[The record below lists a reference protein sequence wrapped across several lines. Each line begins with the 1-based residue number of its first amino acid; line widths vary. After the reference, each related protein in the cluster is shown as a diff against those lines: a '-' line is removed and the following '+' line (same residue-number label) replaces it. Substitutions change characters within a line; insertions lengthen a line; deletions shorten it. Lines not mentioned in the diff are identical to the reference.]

1 MTEYD
6 KYQFPDEQDQNS
18 DANNDGT
25 FEVEV
30 EVEVVDDTPEED
42 RGRQP
47 MPKEIADDLDR
58 DELEDYDEGVKQKLK
73 QLKKVWHDERRAK
86 EQLAREQEEAL
97 SVAKRLYEENLK
109 LRSAYVTGEKEYIT
123 TAQTNAQME
132 MEAARRAYK
141 EAYES
146 GDTDGVIAAQEQL
159 NLAQLK
165 VMRAANLKETPL
177 QEPEDVVQQR
187 REERPVQPQAVQPD
201 RKAQAWQERNKWFG
215 QDEEMTAAALGLH
228 QKLVNSGVE
237 VGSDE
242 YYSTLDKTMRTR
254 FSEYFGEPKAKP
266 RTVVA
271 PATRSTSSN
280 KIRLTQSQVQ
290 IAKKF
295 GLTPEAYAKEL
306 LKLENK

>member
-1 MTEYD
+1 MAEYEEY
-6 KYQFPDEQDQNS
+6 KFPDE
-18 DANNDGT
+18 
-25 FEVEV
+25 VE
-30 EVEVVDDTPEED
+30 ENTPEIEIEIEDDTPEED

-47 MPKEIADDLDR
+47 MPKEIVDNLEQ
-58 DELEDYDEGVKQKLK
+58 DELEEYDEGVKQKLK

-86 EQLAREQEEAL
+86 EQLAREQTEAL
-97 SVAKRLYEENLK
+97 AVAKRLYEENQK
-109 LRSAYVTGEKEYIT
+109 LRSAYVSGEREYIS

-132 MEAARRAYK
+132 MDAARRAYR

-146 GDTDGVIAAQEQL
+146 GDTDGLLAAQEKL
-159 NLAQLK
+159 NIAQLK
-165 VMRAANLKETPL
+165 VMRAENLKETPL
-177 QEPEDVVQQR
+177 QEPEDVVQIK
-187 REERPVQPQAVQPD
+187 REKYQPVQPDA
-201 RKAQAWQERNKWFG
+201 KARAWQERNSWFG
-215 QDEEMTAAALGLH
+215 KDEEMTAAALGLH
-228 QKLVNSGVE
+228 QKLVNNGVE
-237 VGSDE
+237 AGSDE

-280 KIRLTQSQVQ
+280 KIKLTQSQVQ

-295 GLTPEAYAKEL
+295 GLTPEAYAKEV

>member
-1 MTEYD
+1 MAEYEEY
-6 KYQFPDEQDQNS
+6 KFPDE
-18 DANNDGT
+18 
-25 FEVEV
+25 VE
-30 EVEVVDDTPEED
+30 ESTSEIEIEIEDDTPEED

-47 MPKEIADDLDR
+47 MPKEIVDNLEQ
-58 DELEDYDEGVKQKLK
+58 DELEEYDESVKQKLK

-97 SVAKRLYEENLK
+97 AVARRLYEENQK
-109 LRSAYVTGEKEYIT
+109 LRSAYVSGEREYIS
-123 TAQTNAQME
+123 TAQSNAQME
-132 MEAARRAYK
+132 MDAARRAYR

-146 GDTDGVIAAQEQL
+146 GDTDGLLAAQEKL
-159 NLAQLK
+159 NIAQLK
-165 VMRAANLKETPL
+165 VMRAENLKETPL
-177 QEPEDVVQQR
+177 QEPEDVVQIK
-187 REERPVQPQAVQPD
+187 REEYQSAQPQPVQPDA
-201 RKAQAWQERNKWFG
+201 KARAWQERNSWFG
-215 QDEEMTAAALGLH
+215 KDEEMTAAALGLH
-228 QKLVNSGVE
+228 QKLVNNGVE
-237 VGSDE
+237 AGSDE

-280 KIRLTQSQVQ
+280 KIKLTQSQVQ

-295 GLTPEAYAKEL
+295 GLTPEAYAKEV

>member
-1 MTEYD
+1 MAEYEEY
-6 KYQFPDEQDQNS
+6 KFPDEQDQNNEL
-18 DANNDGT
+18 DI
-25 FEVEV
+25 EVEI
-30 EVEVVDDTPEED
+30 VDDTPEED
-42 RGRQP
+42 KGRQP
-47 MPKEIADDLDR
+47 MPKEIVDDLDR
-58 DELEDYDEGVKQKLK
+58 DELEEYDEGVKQKLK

-97 SVAKRLYEENLK
+97 AVARRLYEENQK
-109 LRSAYVTGEKEYIT
+109 LRSAYSTGEKEYIS

-132 MEAARRAYK
+132 MDAARRAYR

-146 GDTDGVIAAQEQL
+146 GDTDGVIAAQEKM

-165 VMRAANLKETPL
+165 VLRAENLKETPL
-177 QEPEDVVQQR
+177 QEPEDIVQQR

-201 RKAQAWQERNKWFG
+201 RKAQAWQERNSWFG
-215 QDEEMTAAALGLH
+215 KDEEMTAAALGLH

-254 FSEYFGEPKAKP
+254 FSEHFGEPKAKP

-295 GLTPEAYAKEL
+295 GLTPEVYAREV

>member
-1 MTEYD
+1 MAEYEEY
-6 KYQFPDEQDQNS
+6 KFPDEQDQNNEL
-18 DANNDGT
+18 DI
-25 FEVEV
+25 EIEI
-30 EVEVVDDTPEED
+30 EDDTPEED

-47 MPKEIADDLDR
+47 MPKEIVDDLDR
-58 DELEDYDEGVKQKLK
+58 DELEEYDEGVKQKLK

-97 SVAKRLYEENLK
+97 AVARRLYEENQK
-109 LRSAYVTGEKEYIT
+109 LRSAYSTGEKEYIS

-132 MEAARRAYK
+132 MDAARRAYR

-146 GDTDGVIAAQEQL
+146 GDTDGVIAAQEKM

-165 VMRAANLKETPL
+165 VLRTENLKETPL
-177 QEPEDVVQQR
+177 QEPEDIVQQR

-201 RKAQAWQERNKWFG
+201 RKAQAWQERNSWFG
-215 QDEEMTAAALGLH
+215 KDEEMTAAALGLH

-254 FSEYFGEPKAKP
+254 FSEHFGEPKAKP

-295 GLTPEAYAKEL
+295 GLTPEVYAREV

>member
-1 MTEYD
+1 MAEYEEY
-6 KYQFPDEQDQNS
+6 KFPDEQDQNNEL
-18 DANNDGT
+18 DI
-25 FEVEV
+25 EIEI
-30 EVEVVDDTPEED
+30 EDDTPEED
-42 RGRQP
+42 KGRQP
-47 MPKEIADDLDR
+47 MPKEIVDDLDR
-58 DELEDYDEGVKQKLK
+58 DELEEYDEGVKQKLK

-97 SVAKRLYEENLK
+97 AIARRLYEENQK
-109 LRSAYVTGEKEYIT
+109 LRSAYSTGEKEYIS

-132 MEAARRAYK
+132 MDAARRAYR

-146 GDTDGVIAAQEQL
+146 GDTDGVIAAQEKM

-165 VMRAANLKETPL
+165 VLRAENLKETPL
-177 QEPEDVVQQR
+177 QEPEDIVQQR

-201 RKAQAWQERNKWFG
+201 RKAQAWQERNSWFG
-215 QDEEMTAAALGLH
+215 KDEEMTAAALGLH

-254 FSEYFGEPKAKP
+254 FSEHFGEPKAKP

-295 GLTPEAYAKEL
+295 GLTPEVYAREV

>member
-1 MTEYD
+1 MAEYEEY
-6 KYQFPDEQDQNS
+6 KFPDEQDQNNEL
-18 DANNDGT
+18 DI
-25 FEVEV
+25 EIEI
-30 EVEVVDDTPEED
+30 EDDTPEED

-47 MPKEIADDLDR
+47 MPKEIVDDLDR
-58 DELEDYDEGVKQKLK
+58 DELEEYDEGVKQKLK

-86 EQLAREQEEAL
+86 DQIAREHEEAL
-97 SVAKRLYEENLK
+97 SVAKRLYEENQK
-109 LRSAYVTGEKEYIT
+109 LRSAYSTGEKEYIT

-132 MEAARRAYK
+132 MDAARRAYR

-146 GDTDGVIAAQEQL
+146 GDTDGVIAAQEKM

-165 VMRAANLKETPL
+165 VLRAENLKETPL
-177 QEPEDVVQQR
+177 QEPEDIVQQR

-201 RKAQAWQERNKWFG
+201 RKAQAWQERNSWFG
-215 QDEEMTAAALGLH
+215 KDEEMTAAALGLH

-254 FSEYFGEPKAKP
+254 FSEHFGEPKAKP

-295 GLTPEAYAKEL
+295 GLTPEVYAREV

>member
-1 MTEYD
+1 MAEYEEY
-6 KYQFPDEQDQNS
+6 KFPDE
-18 DANNDGT
+18 
-25 FEVEV
+25 VE
-30 EVEVVDDTPEED
+30 ESTPEIEIEIEDDTPEED

-47 MPKEIADDLDR
+47 MPKEIVDNLEH
-58 DELEDYDEGVKQKLK
+58 DELEEYDEGVKQKLK

-97 SVAKRLYEENLK
+97 SVARRLYAENQK
-109 LRSAYVTGEKEYIT
+109 LRSAYVSGEREYIS

-132 MEAARRAYK
+132 MDAARRAYR

-146 GDTDGVIAAQEQL
+146 GDTDGLLAAQEKL
-159 NLAQLK
+159 NIAQLK
-165 VMRAANLKETPL
+165 VMRAENLKETPL
-177 QEPEDVVQQR
+177 QEPEDVVQIK
-187 REERPVQPQAVQPD
+187 REEYQPVQPDAKT
-201 RKAQAWQERNKWFG
+201 RAWQERNSWFG
-215 QDEEMTAAALGLH
+215 KDEEMTAAALGLH
-228 QKLVNSGVE
+228 QKLVNNGVE
-237 VGSDE
+237 AGSDE

-280 KIRLTQSQVQ
+280 KIKLTQSQVQ

-295 GLTPEAYAKEL
+295 GLTPEAYAKEV

>member
-1 MTEYD
+1 MAEYEEY
-6 KYQFPDEQDQNS
+6 KFPDEQDQNT
-18 DANNDGT
+18 DLDI
-25 FEVEV
+25 EVEI
-30 EVEVVDDTPEED
+30 VDDTPEED
-42 RGRQP
+42 KGRQP
-47 MPKEIADDLDR
+47 MPKEIVDDLDR
-58 DELEDYDEGVKQKLK
+58 DELEEYDEGVKQKLK

-97 SVAKRLYEENLK
+97 AVARRLYEENQK
-109 LRSAYVTGEKEYIT
+109 LRSAYSTGEKEYIST
-123 TAQTNAQME
+123 TQTNAQME
-132 MEAARRAYK
+132 MDAARRAYR

-146 GDTDGVIAAQEQL
+146 GDTDGVIAAQEKM

-165 VMRAANLKETPL
+165 VLRAENLKETPL
-177 QEPEDVVQQR
+177 QEPEDIVQQR

-201 RKAQAWQERNKWFG
+201 RKAQAWQERNSWFG
-215 QDEEMTAAALGLH
+215 KDEEMTAAALGLH

-254 FSEYFGEPKAKP
+254 FSEHFGEPKAKP

-295 GLTPEAYAKEL
+295 GLTPEVYAREV

>member
-1 MTEYD
+1 MTEYEEY
-6 KYQFPDEQDQNS
+6 KFPDEQDQNNEL
-18 DANNDGT
+18 DI
-25 FEVEV
+25 EVEI
-30 EVEVVDDTPEED
+30 VDDTPEED
-42 RGRQP
+42 KGRQP
-47 MPKEIADDLDR
+47 MPKEIVDDLDR
-58 DELEDYDEGVKQKLK
+58 DELEEYDEGVKQKLK

-97 SVAKRLYEENLK
+97 AVARRLYEENQK
-109 LRSAYVTGEKEYIT
+109 LRSAYSTGEKEYIS

-132 MEAARRAYK
+132 MDAARRAYR

-146 GDTDGVIAAQEQL
+146 GDTDGVIAAQEKM

-165 VMRAANLKETPL
+165 VLRAENLKETPL
-177 QEPEDVVQQR
+177 QAPEDIVQQR
-187 REERPVQPQAVQPD
+187 REERPIQSQVVQPD
-201 RKAQAWQERNKWFG
+201 RKAQAWQERNSWFG
-215 QDEEMTAAALGLH
+215 KDEEMTAAALGLH
-228 QKLVNSGVE
+228 QKLVNNGVE

-254 FSEYFGEPKAKP
+254 FSEHFGEPKAKP

-295 GLTPEAYAKEL
+295 GLTPEAYAREV

>member
-1 MTEYD
+1 MAEYEEY
-6 KYQFPDEQDQNS
+6 KFPDEVE
-18 DANNDGT
+18 DGST
-25 FEVEV
+25 EIEI
-30 EVEVVDDTPEED
+30 EIEDDTPEED

-47 MPKEIADDLDR
+47 MPKEIVDDLDR

-86 EQLAREQEEAL
+86 EQLAREQAEAVAAAQRLFEENKRIKAAMAVGEREYINT
-97 SVAKRLYEENLK
+97 SKAAAAMEVDVAK
-109 LRSAYVTGEKEYIT
+109 
-123 TAQTNAQME
+123 
-132 MEAARRAYK
+132 RAYK

-146 GDTDGVIAAQEQL
+146 GDTDALVAAQEKLQFA
-159 NLAQLK
+159 NLKLL
-165 VMRAANLKETPL
+165 RANNLKETAL
-177 QEPEDVVQQR
+177 QEPEVEVQQR
-187 REERPVQPQAVQPD
+187 REEYQPVQPQPVQPD

-228 QKLVNSGVE
+228 QKLVNNGVE

-254 FSEYFGEPKAKP
+254 FSEYFGQPKAKP

-271 PATRSTSSN
+271 PGTRSTSSN

-295 GLTPEAYAKEL
+295 GLTPEAYAREV

>member
-1 MTEYD
+1 MAEYEEY
-6 KYQFPDEQDQNS
+6 KFPDEQDQGS
-18 DANNDGT
+18 D

-30 EVEVVDDTPEED
+30 EIVDDTPEED

-47 MPKEIADDLDR
+47 MPKNIVEDLER
-58 DELEDYDEGVKQKLK
+58 DELEEYDEGVKQKIK

-86 EQLAREQEEAL
+86 DQIAREHEEAL
-97 SVAKRLYEENLK
+97 EAAKKLFEENKRIKAAMAVGEREYINTSKAAAAMEVEYAKR
-109 LRSAYVTGEKEYIT
+109 EY
-123 TAQTNAQME
+123 
-132 MEAARRAYK
+132 R

-146 GDTDGVIAAQEQL
+146 GDTDGVIAAQEKLQFA
-159 NLAQLK
+159 NLKLL
-165 VMRAANLKETPL
+165 RANNLKETPL
-177 QEPEDVVQQR
+177 QEPEDIVQQH
-187 REERPVQPQAVQPD
+187 REEQPVQHRPVQPDQ
-201 RKAQAWQERNKWFG
+201 KAQAWQERNRWFG

-228 QKLVNSGVE
+228 QKLVNNGVE

-254 FSEYFGEPKAKP
+254 FSEHFGEPKAKP

-295 GLTPEAYAKEL
+295 GLTPEAYAKEV

>member
-1 MTEYD
+1 MAEYEEY
-6 KYQFPDEQDQNS
+6 KFPDE
-18 DANNDGT
+18 
-25 FEVEV
+25 VE
-30 EVEVVDDTPEED
+30 ESTSEIEIEIEDDTPEED

-47 MPKEIADDLDR
+47 MPKEIVDNLEQ
-58 DELEDYDEGVKQKLK
+58 DELEEYDESVKQKLK

-97 SVAKRLYEENLK
+97 AVARRLYEENQK
-109 LRSAYVTGEKEYIT
+109 LRSAYVSGEREYIS
-123 TAQTNAQME
+123 TAQSNAQME
-132 MEAARRAYK
+132 MDAARRAYR

-146 GDTDGVIAAQEQL
+146 GDTDGLLAAQEKL
-159 NLAQLK
+159 NIAQLK
-165 VMRAANLKETPL
+165 VMRAENLKETPL
-177 QEPEDVVQQR
+177 QEPEDVVQIK
-187 REERPVQPQAVQPD
+187 REEYQSAQPQPVQPDA
-201 RKAQAWQERNKWFG
+201 KARAWQERNRWFG
-215 QDEEMTAAALGLH
+215 KDEEMTATALGLH
-228 QKLVNSGVE
+228 QKLVNNGVE
-237 VGSDE
+237 AGSDE

-280 KIRLTQSQVQ
+280 KIKLTQSQVQ

-295 GLTPEAYAKEL
+295 GLTPEAYAKEV

>member
-1 MTEYD
+1 MAEYEEY
-6 KYQFPDEQDQNS
+6 KFPDEQDQNTEL
-18 DANNDGT
+18 DI
-25 FEVEV
+25 EIEI
-30 EVEVVDDTPEED
+30 EDDTPEED

-47 MPKEIADDLDR
+47 MPKEIVDDLDR
-58 DELEDYDEGVKQKLK
+58 DELEEYDEGVKQKLK

-97 SVAKRLYEENLK
+97 AVARRLYEENQK
-109 LRSAYVTGEKEYIT
+109 LRSAYSTGEKEYIS

-132 MEAARRAYK
+132 MDAARRAYR

-146 GDTDGVIAAQEQL
+146 GDTDGVIAAQEKM

-165 VMRAANLKETPL
+165 VLRAENLKETPL
-177 QEPEDVVQQR
+177 QEPEDIVQQR

-201 RKAQAWQERNKWFG
+201 RKAQAWQERNSWFG
-215 QDEEMTAAALGLH
+215 KDEEMTAAALGLH

-254 FSEYFGEPKAKP
+254 FSEHFGEPKAKP

-295 GLTPEAYAKEL
+295 GLTPEVYAREV

>member
-1 MTEYD
+1 MAEYEEY
-6 KYQFPDEQDQNS
+6 KFPDEQDQNTEL
-18 DANNDGT
+18 DI
-25 FEVEV
+25 EVEI
-30 EVEVVDDTPEED
+30 VDDTPEED
-42 RGRQP
+42 KGRQP
-47 MPKEIADDLDR
+47 MPKEIVDDLDR
-58 DELEDYDEGVKQKLK
+58 DELEEYDEGVKQKLK

-97 SVAKRLYEENLK
+97 AIARRLYEENQK
-109 LRSAYVTGEKEYIT
+109 LRSAYSTGEKEYIS

-132 MEAARRAYK
+132 MDAARRAYR

-146 GDTDGVIAAQEQL
+146 GDTDGVIAAQEKM

-165 VMRAANLKETPL
+165 VLRAENLKETPL
-177 QEPEDVVQQR
+177 QEPEDIVQQR

-201 RKAQAWQERNKWFG
+201 RKAQAWQERNSWFG
-215 QDEEMTAAALGLH
+215 KDEEMTAAALGLH

-254 FSEYFGEPKAKP
+254 FSEHFGEPKAKP

-295 GLTPEAYAKEL
+295 GLTPEVYAREV

>member
-1 MTEYD
+1 
-6 KYQFPDEQDQNS
+6 
-18 DANNDGT
+18 
-25 FEVEV
+25 
-30 EVEVVDDTPEED
+30 
-42 RGRQP
+42 
-47 MPKEIADDLDR
+47 
-58 DELEDYDEGVKQKLK
+58 
-73 QLKKVWHDERRAK
+73 
-86 EQLAREQEEAL
+86 
-97 SVAKRLYEENLK
+97 
-109 LRSAYVTGEKEYIT
+109 
-123 TAQTNAQME
+123 ME
-132 MEAARRAYK
+132 MDAARRAYR

-146 GDTDGVIAAQEQL
+146 GDTDGVIAAQEKM

-165 VMRAANLKETPL
+165 VLRAENLKETPL
-177 QEPEDVVQQR
+177 QEPEDIVQQR

-201 RKAQAWQERNKWFG
+201 RKAQAWQERNSWFG
-215 QDEEMTAAALGLH
+215 KDEEMTAAALGLH

-254 FSEYFGEPKAKP
+254 FSEHFGEPKAKP

-295 GLTPEAYAKEL
+295 GLTPEVYAREV

>member
-1 MTEYD
+1 MAEYEEY
-6 KYQFPDEQDQNS
+6 KFPDE
-18 DANNDGT
+18 
-25 FEVEV
+25 VE
-30 EVEVVDDTPEED
+30 ESTSEIEIEIEDDTPEED

-47 MPKEIADDLDR
+47 MPKEIVDNLEQ
-58 DELEDYDEGVKQKLK
+58 DELEEYDESVKQKLK

-97 SVAKRLYEENLK
+97 AVARRLYEENQK
-109 LRSAYVTGEKEYIT
+109 LRSAYVSGEREYIS
-123 TAQTNAQME
+123 TAQSNAQME
-132 MEAARRAYK
+132 MDAARRAYR

-146 GDTDGVIAAQEQL
+146 GDTDGLLAAQEKL
-159 NLAQLK
+159 NIAQLK
-165 VMRAANLKETPL
+165 VMRAENLKETPL

-187 REERPVQPQAVQPD
+187 REERPVQPQTVQPD

-228 QKLVNSGVE
+228 QKLVDSGVE

-280 KIRLTQSQVQ
+280 KIKLTQSQVQ

-295 GLTPEAYAKEL
+295 GLTPEAYAKEV

>member
-1 MTEYD
+1 MAEYEEY
-6 KYQFPDEQDQNS
+6 KFPDEQDQNTEL
-18 DANNDGT
+18 DI
-25 FEVEV
+25 EVEI
-30 EVEVVDDTPEED
+30 VDDTPEED
-42 RGRQP
+42 KGRQP
-47 MPKEIADDLDR
+47 MPKEIVDDLDR
-58 DELEDYDEGVKQKLK
+58 DELEEYDEGVKQKLK

-97 SVAKRLYEENLK
+97 AVARRLYEENQK
-109 LRSAYVTGEKEYIT
+109 LRSAYSTGEKEYIS

-132 MEAARRAYK
+132 MDAARRAYR

-146 GDTDGVIAAQEQL
+146 GDTDGVIAAQEKM

-165 VMRAANLKETPL
+165 VLRAENLKETPL
-177 QEPEDVVQQR
+177 QEPEDIVQQR

-201 RKAQAWQERNKWFG
+201 RKAQAWQERNSWFG
-215 QDEEMTAAALGLH
+215 KDEEMTAAALGLH

-254 FSEYFGEPKAKP
+254 FSEHFGEPKAKP

-295 GLTPEAYAKEL
+295 GLTPEVYAREV

>member
-1 MTEYD
+1 MAEYEEY
-6 KYQFPDEQDQNS
+6 KFPDEQDQNTEL
-18 DANNDGT
+18 DI
-25 FEVEV
+25 EVEI
-30 EVEVVDDTPEED
+30 EDDTPEED

-47 MPKEIADDLDR
+47 MPKEIVDDLDR
-58 DELEDYDEGVKQKLK
+58 DELEEYDEGVKQKLK

-97 SVAKRLYEENLK
+97 AIARRLYEENQK
-109 LRSAYVTGEKEYIT
+109 LRSAYSTGEKEYIS

-132 MEAARRAYK
+132 MDAARRAYR

-146 GDTDGVIAAQEQL
+146 GDTDGVIAAQEKM

-165 VMRAANLKETPL
+165 VLRAESLKETPL
-177 QEPEDVVQQR
+177 QEPGDIVQQR

-201 RKAQAWQERNKWFG
+201 RKAQAWQERNSWFG
-215 QDEEMTAAALGLH
+215 KDEEMTAAALGLH

-254 FSEYFGEPKAKP
+254 FSEHFGEPKAKP

-295 GLTPEAYAKEL
+295 GLTPEVYAREV

>member
-1 MTEYD
+1 MAEYEEY
-6 KYQFPDEQDQNS
+6 KFPDE
-18 DANNDGT
+18 
-25 FEVEV
+25 VEDTSA
-30 EVEVVDDTPEED
+30 EIEIEIEDDTPEED

-47 MPKEIADDLDR
+47 MPKEIVDNLEH
-58 DELEDYDEGVKQKLK
+58 DELEEYDEGVKQKLK

-97 SVAKRLYEENLK
+97 SVARRLYEENQK
-109 LRSAYVTGEKEYIT
+109 LRSAYSTGEKEYIT
-123 TAQTNAQME
+123 TAKNNAQME
-132 MEAARRAYK
+132 MEVARRAYR

-146 GDTDGVIAAQEQL
+146 GDTDGLLAAQEKL
-159 NLAQLK
+159 NIAQLK
-165 VMRAANLKETPL
+165 IIRAENLKETPL

-228 QKLVNSGVE
+228 QKLVNNGVE

-280 KIRLTQSQVQ
+280 KIKLTQSQVQ

-295 GLTPEAYAKEL
+295 GLTPEAYAKEV

>member
-1 MTEYD
+1 MAEYEEY
-6 KYQFPDEQDQNS
+6 KFPDEQDQNTEL
-18 DANNDGT
+18 DI
-25 FEVEV
+25 EIEI
-30 EVEVVDDTPEED
+30 EDDTPEED

-47 MPKEIADDLDR
+47 MPKEIVDDLDR
-58 DELEDYDEGVKQKLK
+58 DELEEYDEGVKQKLK

-97 SVAKRLYEENLK
+97 AVARRLYEENQK
-109 LRSAYVTGEKEYIT
+109 LRSAYSTGEKEYIST
-123 TAQTNAQME
+123 TQTNAQME
-132 MEAARRAYK
+132 MDAARRAYR

-146 GDTDGVIAAQEQL
+146 GDTDGVIAAQEKM

-165 VMRAANLKETPL
+165 VLRAENLKETPL
-177 QEPEDVVQQR
+177 QEPEDIVQQR

-201 RKAQAWQERNKWFG
+201 RKAQAWQERNSWFG
-215 QDEEMTAAALGLH
+215 KDEEMTAAALGLH

-254 FSEYFGEPKAKP
+254 FSEHFGEPKAKP

-295 GLTPEAYAKEL
+295 GLTPEVYAREV

>member
-1 MTEYD
+1 MAEYEEY
-6 KYQFPDEQDQNS
+6 KFPDEQDQNNEL
-18 DANNDGT
+18 DI
-25 FEVEV
+25 EIEI
-30 EVEVVDDTPEED
+30 EDDTPEED

-47 MPKEIADDLDR
+47 MPKEIVDDLDR
-58 DELEDYDEGVKQKLK
+58 DELEEYDEGVKQKLK

-97 SVAKRLYEENLK
+97 AVARRLYEENQK
-109 LRSAYVTGEKEYIT
+109 LRSAYSTGEKEYIST
-123 TAQTNAQME
+123 TQTNAQME
-132 MEAARRAYK
+132 MDAARRAYR

-146 GDTDGVIAAQEQL
+146 GDTDGVIAAQEKM

-165 VMRAANLKETPL
+165 VLRAENLKETPL
-177 QEPEDVVQQR
+177 QEPEDIVQQR

-201 RKAQAWQERNKWFG
+201 RKAQAWQERNSWFG
-215 QDEEMTAAALGLH
+215 KDEEMTAAALGLH

-254 FSEYFGEPKAKP
+254 FSEHFGEPKAKP

-295 GLTPEAYAKEL
+295 GLTPEVYAREV

>member
-1 MTEYD
+1 MAEYEEY
-6 KYQFPDEQDQNS
+6 KFPDEQDQNTEL
-18 DANNDGT
+18 DI
-25 FEVEV
+25 EVEI
-30 EVEVVDDTPEED
+30 EDDTPEED

-47 MPKEIADDLDR
+47 MPKEIVDDLDR
-58 DELEDYDEGVKQKLK
+58 DELEEYDEGVKQKLK

-97 SVAKRLYEENLK
+97 AVARRLYEENQK
-109 LRSAYVTGEKEYIT
+109 LRSAYSTGEKEYIS

-132 MEAARRAYK
+132 MDAARRAYR

-146 GDTDGVIAAQEQL
+146 GDTDGVIAAQEKM

-165 VMRAANLKETPL
+165 VLRAESLKETPL
-177 QEPEDVVQQR
+177 QEPGDIVQQR

-201 RKAQAWQERNKWFG
+201 RKAQAWQERNSWFG
-215 QDEEMTAAALGLH
+215 KDEEMTAAALGLH

-254 FSEYFGEPKAKP
+254 FSEHFGEPKAKP

-295 GLTPEAYAKEL
+295 GLTPEVYAREV

>member
-1 MTEYD
+1 MAEYEEY
-6 KYQFPDEQDQNS
+6 KFPDEQDQNTEL
-18 DANNDGT
+18 DI
-25 FEVEV
+25 EVEI
-30 EVEVVDDTPEED
+30 VDDTPEED
-42 RGRQP
+42 KGRQP
-47 MPKEIADDLDR
+47 MPKEIVDDLDR
-58 DELEDYDEGVKQKLK
+58 DELEEYDEGVKQKLK

-97 SVAKRLYEENLK
+97 AVARRLYEENQK
-109 LRSAYVTGEKEYIT
+109 LRSAYSTGEKEYIST
-123 TAQTNAQME
+123 TQTNAQME
-132 MEAARRAYK
+132 MDAARRAYR

-146 GDTDGVIAAQEQL
+146 GDTDGVIAAQEKM

-165 VMRAANLKETPL
+165 VLRAENLKETPL
-177 QEPEDVVQQR
+177 QEPEDIVQQR

-201 RKAQAWQERNKWFG
+201 RKAQAWQERNSWFG
-215 QDEEMTAAALGLH
+215 KDEEMTAAALGLH

-254 FSEYFGEPKAKP
+254 FSEHFGEPKAKP

-295 GLTPEAYAKEL
+295 GLTPEVYAREV

>member
-1 MTEYD
+1 MAEYEEY
-6 KYQFPDEQDQNS
+6 KFPDEQDQS
-18 DANNDGT
+18 ADLDI
-25 FEVEV
+25 EIEI
-30 EVEVVDDTPEED
+30 EDDTPEED

-47 MPKEIADDLDR
+47 MPKNIVEDLER
-58 DELEDYDEGVKQKLK
+58 DELEEYDEGVKQKIK

-86 EQLAREQEEAL
+86 DQITREHEEAL
-97 SVAKRLYEENLK
+97 EAAKKLFEENKRIKAAMAVGEREYINTSKAAAAMEVEYAKR
-109 LRSAYVTGEKEYIT
+109 EY
-123 TAQTNAQME
+123 
-132 MEAARRAYK
+132 R

-146 GDTDGVIAAQEQL
+146 GDTDGVIAAQEKLQFA
-159 NLAQLK
+159 NLKLL
-165 VMRAANLKETPL
+165 RANNLKETPL
-177 QEPEDVVQQR
+177 QEPEDTVQQR
-187 REERPVQPQAVQPD
+187 REEQPVQHRPVQPD
-201 RKAQAWQERNKWFG
+201 RKAQAWQERNSWFG

-228 QKLVNSGVE
+228 QKLVNNGVE

-254 FSEYFGEPKAKP
+254 FSEHFGEPKAKP

-295 GLTPEAYAKEL
+295 GLTPEVYAREV

>member
-1 MTEYD
+1 MAEYEEY
-6 KYQFPDEQDQNS
+6 KFPDE
-18 DANNDGT
+18 
-25 FEVEV
+25 VE
-30 EVEVVDDTPEED
+30 ENTPEIEIEIEDDTPEED

-47 MPKEIADDLDR
+47 MPKEIVDNLEQ
-58 DELEDYDEGVKQKLK
+58 DELEEYDEGVKQKLK

-97 SVAKRLYEENLK
+97 SVARRLYEENQK
-109 LRSAYVTGEKEYIT
+109 LRSAYVSGEREYIS
-123 TAQTNAQME
+123 TAQSNAQME
-132 MEAARRAYK
+132 MDAARRAYR

-146 GDTDGVIAAQEQL
+146 GDTDGLLAAQEKL
-159 NLAQLK
+159 NIAQLK
-165 VMRAANLKETPL
+165 VMRAENLKETPL
-177 QEPEDVVQQR
+177 QEPEDVVQIK
-187 REERPVQPQAVQPD
+187 REEYQSVQPQPVQPDA
-201 RKAQAWQERNKWFG
+201 KARAWQERNSWFG
-215 QDEEMTAAALGLH
+215 KDEEMTAAALGLH
-228 QKLVNSGVE
+228 QKLVNNGVE
-237 VGSDE
+237 AGSDE

-280 KIRLTQSQVQ
+280 KIKLTQSQVQ

-295 GLTPEAYAKEL
+295 GLTPEAYAKEV

>member
-1 MTEYD
+1 MAYEQED
-6 KYQFPDEQDQNS
+6 FKFPDEQDQS
-18 DANNDGT
+18 PDLDI
-25 FEVEV
+25 EIEI
-30 EVEVVDDTPEED
+30 EDDTPEED

-58 DELEDYDEGVKQKLK
+58 DELEEYDEGVKQKLK

-97 SVAKRLYEENLK
+97 AVARRLYEENQK
-109 LRSAYVTGEKEYIT
+109 LRSAYSTGEKEYIS

-132 MEAARRAYK
+132 MDAARRAYR

-146 GDTDGVIAAQEQL
+146 GDTDGVIAAQEKM

-165 VMRAANLKETPL
+165 VLRAENLKETPL
-177 QEPEDVVQQR
+177 QEPEDIVQQR

-201 RKAQAWQERNKWFG
+201 RKAQAWQERNSWFG
-215 QDEEMTAAALGLH
+215 KDEEMTAAALGLH

-254 FSEYFGEPKAKP
+254 FSEHFGEPKAKP

-295 GLTPEAYAKEL
+295 GLTPEVYAREV